1 MTECL
6 NAVGKRTSLRRCGAA
21 WLAGRRAGVIWSHF
35 GFFEADAEGEGGRRG
50 GGGVRQ
56 KRARSFKED
65 AEEEEDDDD
74 DDDNDAAIAGHLSG
88 STRLLNL
95 VTDER
100 AMATP
105 TVMTG

>member
-35 GFFEADAEGEGGRRG
+35 GFFEADAEGEGGRV
-50 GGGVRQ
+50 GGVRR

-65 AEEEEDDDD
+65 AEEEEDDDGD
-74 DDDNDAAIAGHLSG
+74 DDDDDAAIAGHLSG
-88 STRLLNL
+88 STQLLNL

-100 AMATP
+100 AMATL